1 MSRKTMPGLGKS
13 GMSRMWRRSS
23 IMPSLYHI
31 RAPQRRPGRGER
43 GQVEER
49 VAGDVVLAHLE
60 VQVRPR
66 GLAGLPDQRD
76 DLSLADR
83 RARVRPVLAIVRVG
97 GGVAVVVREDAQV
110 AVAAQVVGREA
121 AAGGRG

>member
-13 GMSRMWRRSS
+13 GMSRMRSRSS

-31 RAPQRRPGRGER
+31 RAPQRRPRGER

-60 VQVRPR
+60 VEVRPR

-76 DLSLADR
+76 DLPLADR
-83 RARVRPVLAIVRVG
+83 RARVHPVLAIVRVDRR
-97 GGVAVVVREDAQV
+97 VAVVV
-110 AVAAQVVGREA
+110 
-121 AAGGRG
+121 

>member
-49 VAGDVVLAHLE
+49 VAGDVVLTHPE

-66 GLAGLPDQRD
+66 GLAGLPDQPA
-76 DLSLADR
+76 DLPLA
-83 RARVRPVLAIVRVG
+83 APPACVRPVLPLVRRDGSV
-97 GGVAVVVREDAQV
+97 
-110 AVAAQVVGREA
+110 
-121 AAGGRG
+121 